1 MNKQE
6 TVALIAM
13 LDRAG
18 LTKAREGMEDAW
30 LMVLGTERAE
40 DAFEATKRLIATRG
54 NGNTWVVPADVLEQI
69 VLVRRE
75 RVRNVMQGA
84 LPMPP
89 RELDPDDSGAY
100 LAWTK
105 TFTRALGD
113 GLPLRDAETAAADAA
128 GIAPV
133 HRSLEEHRTS
143 APLQIESG
151 RSTDT
156 AKRASA
162 AARDA
167 ILAIL
172 REGADERAG

>member
-1 MNKQE
+1 
-6 TVALIAM
+6 
-13 LDRAG
+13 
-18 LTKAREGMEDAW
+18 
-30 LMVLGTERAE
+30 
-40 DAFEATKRLIATRG
+40 
-54 NGNTWVVPADVLEQI
+54 
-69 VLVRRE
+69 
-75 RVRNVMQGA
+75 MQGA

-113 GLPLRDAETAAADAA
+113 GLPLRDAEAAAADAA

-151 RSTDT
+151 RATET

-172 REGADERAG
+172 RDRAEEQAG